1 MGGNLTVPPAMS
13 SVTQDQQRAIEARGN
28 VLVQAGAGAGKTS
41 TLVERCVRWLL
52 ESPGN
57 SVDQILMVTFTE
69 AAAAE
74 MRHRIREALTKAL
87 DQSLEPQHLT
97 EQLGLLETAQIS
109 TLHGFCFRFVRQH
122 FHLLG
127 LDPQVSVLPQDEA
140 ILLAG
145 EVISDLLD
153 EHYAGALPES
163 ESVQELIL
171 SHGNGSDKSIRDL
184 AFRIHRFAQTTSNP
198 YAWFDTQRAILNQEA
213 PAHWLVW
220 LKESLPGWKD
230 DGMQALRPHQGIPAL
245 AKCLKNLGSLR
256 IDASDNGTPVAE
268 DVMACSL
275 HTCLTAI
282 QEADGDN
289 KLWLR
294 KKTEARKPF
303 ADFFAEVKFL
313 LSLILKSEDGVGF
326 SFAPLAED
334 WSWSRNPL
342 RVALLLAREFG
353 RRFAEAKREMGVV
366 DFHDLEQFAL
376 KLLIDPATNRPT
388 DLARSWRTRFKL
400 VFVDEYQ
407 DINGAQDAILC
418 ALAQEG
424 DEANRFLVGD
434 VKQSIYRFRL
444 ADPRI
449 FQNYTRDWRTG
460 VGQVIPLQ
468 DNFRSHEAILE
479 FVNPL
484 FAALMREEIGG
495 VGFDSDAM
503 LRFGNRPGRAA
514 LTREGDA
521 SAVTGAPL
529 PARVQLHLRLK
540 GAQDDREDPDAEPNA
555 NDSETNLAQLMDTEA
570 EARIVAMQAR
580 QLRDGATPVWDKNT
594 GGYRPLG
601 WSDIVILL
609 RARANKADTYAREL
623 TRAGIPVHAPRTGLL
638 QSIEILDLLNLL
650 KLLDNP
656 LQDIETVA
664 VLRSPLV
671 GLTLDDLAIIRLASR
686 GRFWTALRR
695 FHQLNPVGRSGGDKS
710 SACSSGAA
718 GAVDS
723 SRTELA
729 AETNFAAENQ
739 RPASSEIIP
748 STECIVKVD
757 QFLRSYARWRQLARR
772 RSLSQCLEKIL
783 DDTHYDAWVLTL
795 QNGVQ
800 RQANILKLLAWARQ
814 FDQLHRQGL
823 FRFLELLKAHD
834 EAEIDHEPATV
845 EAADA
850 VRIMTVH
857 QSKGLE
863 FPVVIAADLGKKFN
877 LQSLRDDL
885 ILDDVYGLCG
895 RVKPPSAGQSYP
907 SLPFWLAG
915 RRFRR
920 EALGEEM
927 RILYVALTRACQL
940 LLLTATATRKQVEE
954 KWATASQSNRD
965 ILKSGGCLDW
975 LGPWLSNATGD
986 PLWHQRAEGAG
997 PLIRWN
1003 IYTDTDLQR
1012 AATEISAPSGVDL
1025 PALAQLDESR
1035 MDALFKRLTWKYP
1048 FGPATTEPAKGS
1060 VSSLRRRQE
1069 RETFEGSHRVFP
1081 DRGIGESRR
1090 RSGKLSAAELGTL
1103 HHTYLQ
1109 FIELDHANDLGGLK
1123 AEAERLQDMA
1133 IFTPEEIG
1141 HLDLESIAAFWH
1153 SEVGQSIL
1161 QHGKAV
1167 HREVPFTARFDT
1179 RELSDQLL
1187 RLGKPGES
1195 LNTAG
1200 NYQISHPA
1208 ASPAVSGE
1216 IEGEFIVVQ
1225 GVIDLAVIFPSE
1237 IWLLDFKTDAVGDGE
1252 LEQKAEEYRSQI
1264 ILYALALERIYR
1276 RPTTRRWLHFLSARE
1291 TVDCGRG

>member
-1 MGGNLTVPPAMS
+1 MS
-13 SVTQDQQRAIEARGN
+13 SVTPDQQRAIEARGN

-52 ESPGN
+52 ESTAN
-57 SVDQILMVTFTE
+57 SIDQILMVTFTE

-74 MRHRIREALTKAL
+74 MRHRIREALTEAL

-109 TLHGFCFRFVRQH
+109 TLHGFCFRFIRQH

-140 ILLAG
+140 TLLAG
-145 EVISDLLD
+145 EVFSELLD
-153 EHYAGALPES
+153 KHYAGALPES
-163 ESVQELIL
+163 GSVQELIL
-171 SHGNGSDKSIRDL
+171 SHGNGGDKSIRDL

-198 YAWFDTQRAILNQEA
+198 GAWFDTQQAVLNQES

-230 DGMQALRPHQGIPAL
+230 DWAQALRPHQEIPAL
-245 AKCLKNLGSLR
+245 AQCLENLDSLR
-256 IDASDNGTPVAE
+256 IDASGNGNPVAE
-268 DVMACSL
+268 ETLACSL
-275 HTCLTAI
+275 YACLTAI
-282 QEADGDN
+282 HDADQDTR
-289 KLWLR
+289 LWQR

-303 ADFFAEVKFL
+303 ADFFAECKFL
-313 LSLILKSEDGVGF
+313 LSLILKSDDGVEF

-334 WSWSRNPL
+334 WGWSRGPL
-342 RVALLLAREFG
+342 RTALSLAREFG
-353 RRFAEAKREMGVV
+353 RRFAEAKRQMGVV

-376 KLLIDPATNRPT
+376 KLLINPATSSPT

-407 DINGAQDAILC
+407 DINGAQDAILR

-424 DEANRFLVGD
+424 VDANRFLVGD

-449 FQNYTRDWRTG
+449 FQNYTRDWRTEA
-460 VGQVIPLQ
+460 GQVIPLQ

-495 VGFDSDAM
+495 VGFDSDAR
-503 LRFGNRPGRAA
+503 LHFGNRPGRAA

-521 SAVTGAPL
+521 SAVTSAPL

-540 GAQDDREDPDAEPNA
+540 GAQDDREDPDAELNS
-555 NDSETNLAQLMDTEA
+555 NDSETTLAQLKDTEA

-580 QLRDGATPVWDKNT
+580 RLHDGATPVWDKNT
-594 GGYRPLG
+594 GQYRPLG

-656 LQDIETVA
+656 LQDVETVA

-671 GLTLDDLAIIRLASR
+671 GLTLDDLAIIRQASR
-686 GRFWTALRR
+686 GRFWTALRC
-695 FHQLNPVGRSGGDKS
+695 FHLRNRDCASAGQKTTAHSLNVVDPSDS
-710 SACSSGAA
+710 IQHPP
-718 GAVDS
+718 AVDPDLS
-723 SRTELA
+723 TAGERS
-729 AETNFAAENQ
+729 
-739 RPASSEIIP
+739 ASPEIVP
-748 STECIVKVD
+748 SLECVEKVD
-757 QFLRSYARWRQLARR
+757 RFLRSYGRWRQLARR
-772 RSLSQCLEKIL
+772 RSLSQCLETIL

-795 QNGVQ
+795 PNGVQ

-814 FDQLHRQGL
+814 FDRLHRQGL

-834 EAEIDHEPATV
+834 EAEIDHEPAIV

-885 ILDDVYGLCG
+885 FLDEEYGLCG
-895 RVKPPSAGQSYP
+895 RVKPPAVGQSYP
-907 SLPFWLAG
+907 SLPFWLAS

-954 KWATASQSNRD
+954 KWAAASQSTRG
-965 ILKSGGCLDW
+965 ILKSGSCLDW
-975 LGPWLSNATGD
+975 IGPWLANSAGD
-986 PLWHQRAEGAG
+986 PLWHQRAEGEGA
-997 PLIRWN
+997 LIRWKIYSDADLLTTSAEN
-1003 IYTDTDLQR
+1003 I
-1012 AATEISAPSGVDL
+1012 APSSVEI
-1025 PALAQLDESR
+1025 PALARLDGSR
-1035 MDALFKRLTWKYP
+1035 LDTLIQRLTWKYS
-1048 FGPATTEPAKGS
+1048 FAPATTEPAKAS

-1069 RETFEGSHRVFP
+1069 REISEGFHSVFP
-1081 DRGIGESRR
+1081 DREGAESRR
-1090 RSGKLSAAELGTL
+1090 HSGKLSAAELGTL
-1103 HHTYLQ
+1103 HHTFLQ
-1109 FIELDHANDLGGLK
+1109 FIELDHANDLNGLRG
-1123 AEAERLQDMA
+1123 EAQRLVSSGVL
-1133 IFTPEEIG
+1133 TPEDLG
-1141 HLDLESIAAFWH
+1141 HLDLESIAEFWR

-1161 QHGKAV
+1161 NCGNAI

-1179 RELSDQLL
+1179 RELGELL
-1187 RLGKPGES
+1187 PPKGSPDKSLEPAGLSQDSRL
-1195 LNTAG
+1195 AD
-1200 NYQISHPA
+1200 
-1208 ASPAVSGE
+1208 SPAVSGG

-1237 IWLLDFKTDAVGDGE
+1237 IWLLDFKTDAVGAGG

-1264 ILYALALERIYR
+1264 ILYAMALERIYR
-1276 RPTTRRWLHFLSARE
+1276 RPATRRWLHFLSVRH
-1291 TVDCGRG
+1291 TVECSLV